1 MQEIKIKTQEEIL
14 NMNDY
19 QRKKYLKQVK
29 SQKIKRENQKVF
41 NEFVNHMSHSIDK
54 FKNSD
59 I

>member
-1 MQEIKIKTQEEIL
+1 MREIKIKTQEEIL

-19 QRKKYLKQVK
+19 QRQKYLKQVNK
-29 SQKIKRENQKVF
+29 QKIKRENQKVF

>member
-1 MQEIKIKTQEEIL
+1 MQEIKVKTQEEIL

-19 QRKKYLKQVK
+19 QRQKQVEA
-29 SQKIKRENQKVF
+29 QKARRENTKVF
-41 NEFVNHMSHSIDK
+41 NEFVNHLSHSIDK